1 MVFPHTNYSN
11 SQLPTRGSLVAP
23 CWQPLKT
30 LRSSPPGLLFQA
42 LWEDGLFRR
51 SPATEPIKKKLVG
64 FRVALSTAAAS

>member
-1 MVFPHTNYSN
+1 M
-11 SQLPTRGSLVAP
+11 AP